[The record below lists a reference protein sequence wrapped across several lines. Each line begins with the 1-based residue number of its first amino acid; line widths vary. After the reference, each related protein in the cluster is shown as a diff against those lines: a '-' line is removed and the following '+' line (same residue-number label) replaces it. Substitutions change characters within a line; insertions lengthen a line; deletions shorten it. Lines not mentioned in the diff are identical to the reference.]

1 MYWILNDLKLI
12 THPIE
17 QEMRL
22 IMRKT
27 IILLGT
33 ALLALLFISFNSTQS
48 ESSTVAHTKQEIPS
62 YSKWGRLAMKETQT
76 KYPNAEIIDYLH
88 EGSES
93 KGDSTIEK
101 FKLWLKEPTK
111 EFGVLVRIEYTTETE
126 TVVDIKFEETSR

>member
-1 MYWILNDLKLI
+1 
-12 THPIE
+12 
-17 QEMRL
+17 
-22 IMRKT
+22 MRKT

-33 ALLALLFISFNSTQS
+33 ALLALLFLSFNSTQT
-48 ESSTVAHTKQEIPS
+48 EFSTVAHTKQETPS
-62 YSKWGRLAMKETQT
+62 YSKWGRLAMKETQSQ
-76 KYPNAEIIDYLH
+76 YPNAEIVDYLH

-126 TVVDIKFEETSR
+126 KVVDIKFEETSK